1 MNEVLKEIKRLLQ
14 NNQVEDAIKLIDNNL
29 KKKQKPGTYIDN
41 LVNNLK

>member
-29 KKKQKPGTYIDN
+29 KKKTKSRN
-41 LVNNLK
+41 LY

>member
-29 KKKQKPGTYIDN
+29 KKKQKAETYIDN